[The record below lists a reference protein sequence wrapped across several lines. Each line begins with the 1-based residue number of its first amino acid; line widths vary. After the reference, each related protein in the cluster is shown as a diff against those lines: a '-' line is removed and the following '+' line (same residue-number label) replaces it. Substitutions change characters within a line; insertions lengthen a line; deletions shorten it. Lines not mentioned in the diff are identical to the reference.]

1 MERVHIVE
9 IENARMFTI
18 SMVSQKG
25 GTGKSSIVVAL
36 AVEASRRGF
45 EVAVI
50 DIDPQQSAVKWSD
63 RRQTENPTVFSAQA
77 SRLKQTLDKV
87 RDDADF
93 TFIDTAGRLD
103 NAALETILMSDLVI
117 IPTRPSMVEIE
128 TLPSVNDMV
137 RLAGNPASYVLL
149 NGLHPSASAR
159 MCQEARDLL
168 KSTYG
173 IDSVPSHISQLNAY
187 SDAMGDG
194 KGPQEIDAS
203 GRAAGELASLFE
215 FVQSVQKSRSAPVR
229 SKLAPVRISQG

>member
-103 NAALETILMSDLVI
+103 NAAL
-117 IPTRPSMVEIE
+117 
-128 TLPSVNDMV
+128 
-137 RLAGNPASYVLL
+137 G
-149 NGLHPSASAR
+149 
-159 MCQEARDLL
+159 
-168 KSTYG
+168 
-173 IDSVPSHISQLNAY
+173 
-187 SDAMGDG
+187 
-194 KGPQEIDAS
+194 
-203 GRAAGELASLFE
+203 
-215 FVQSVQKSRSAPVR
+215 QSVC
-229 SKLAPVRISQG
+229 RIWS

>member
-50 DIDPQQSAVKWSD
+50 DIDPQQSAVKWS
-63 RRQTENPTVFSAQA
+63 A

-103 NAALETILMSDLVI
+103 NAALETIRMSDLVI

-159 MCQEARDLL
+159 M
-168 KSTYG
+168 
-173 IDSVPSHISQLNAY
+173 
-187 SDAMGDG
+187 
-194 KGPQEIDAS
+194 
-203 GRAAGELASLFE
+203 
-215 FVQSVQKSRSAPVR
+215 
-229 SKLAPVRISQG
+229 